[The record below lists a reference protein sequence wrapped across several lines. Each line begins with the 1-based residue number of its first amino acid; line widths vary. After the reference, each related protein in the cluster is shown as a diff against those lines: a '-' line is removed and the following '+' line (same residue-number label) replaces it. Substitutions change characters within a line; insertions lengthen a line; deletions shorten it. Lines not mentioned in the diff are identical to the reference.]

1 MVCKSGVMDDESGDD
16 DRKLGGSKQ
25 AHRVIHQPVSVV
37 SQCALVPG

>member
-1 MVCKSGVMDDESGDD
+1 MDDESGDD
-16 DRKLGGSKQ
+16 DRKLGGGSKQ